1 MFGSDSIATSTTA
14 RFLDP
19 FWDDGL
25 APLVG
30 AIVQFRAVRAGTLQN
45 MRVRQNRAG
54 VGGATITYT
63 VRLNNVATALTVGM
77 LATALDGTDLVNTV
91 AVAAGDLVDLEV
103 TKSAAI
109 TTSPDDI
116 VATMEFV

>member
-1 MFGSDSIATSTTA
+1 
-14 RFLDP
+14 
-19 FWDDGL
+19 
-25 APLVG
+25 
-30 AIVQFRAVRAGTLQN
+30 

-63 VRLNNVATALTVGM
+63 LRVNGVATALTVGM
-77 LATALDGTDLVNTV
+77 LATAVDGSDLANSV
-91 AVAAGDLVDLEV
+91 AVAAGNLIDVEV

-116 VATMEFV
+116 VATMEFA